1 MSEESQMIHMLVRIT
16 RLAAKRWHMKLSHAA
31 TFLGTSGALGY
42 VARNFALFHM
52 EGDDA
57 VLDDM
62 EDYLAMRGMT
72 PHVAS

>member
-1 MSEESQMIHMLVRIT
+1 
-16 RLAAKRWHMKLSHAA
+16 MKLSHAA

-57 VLDDM
+57 VLDDV